1 LENRRIKMEE
11 TWDVEVTYKVT
22 GKEVYTDT
30 QRWEKI
36 KPKKVGLM
44 MKILKEAQ
52 EKFIKEASSV

>member
-1 LENRRIKMEE
+1 MEE